1 MYLDPQVVKEA
12 LLQQVEEGSPEL
24 WSPAM
29 KSAWGDAYDALATI
43 FKNEMHAQAAA
54 ATKAE
59 A

>member
-12 LLQQVEEGSPEL
+12 LLQQVEEGAPEL
-24 WSPAM
+24 WSPAT

-54 ATKAE
+54 ATKA
-59 A
+59 